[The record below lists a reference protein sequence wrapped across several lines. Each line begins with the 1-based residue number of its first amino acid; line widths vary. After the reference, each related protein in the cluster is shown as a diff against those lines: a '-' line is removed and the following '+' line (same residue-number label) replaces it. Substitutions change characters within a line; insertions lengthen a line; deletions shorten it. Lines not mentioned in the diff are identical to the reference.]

1 MKDEELQKI
10 RTKLESSTNVLFEK
24 ISEFLIHEIT
34 ESCEKKKLS
43 VLKRRC
49 LQGIHQD
56 NGCHGVEQLLF
67 IEKEC
72 SVSNSYLF

>member
-34 ESCEKKKLS
+34 ESCEKKKLDVILAKIMDS
-43 VLKRRC
+43 TSL
-49 LQGIHQD
+49 
-56 NGCHGVEQLLF
+56 
-67 IEKEC
+67 
-72 SVSNSYLF
+72 